1 MSLPID
7 PRVSAAQQSLPPDP
21 KNRKA
26 AQEFE
31 SYMVSFLA
39 QQLRASVP
47 EGPFSSGATAM
58 FSGLFDQEVGKRVSE
73 SGGFGLRQELERSL
87 AAAGIPLPE
96 LSKAAPSGV
105 HDVAYNI
112 SHNVSHNV
120 VNPAD
125 GHITSSFGTR
135 SDPFDK
141 TPRRHQG
148 VDLAHPEG
156 TPIHAVA
163 GGTVRFAGNG
173 GGYGNLVIVD
183 LPDGTETRYAHCAI
197 LSVKSGETVTAGA
210 AIATV
215 GHTGRATG
223 PHLHFE
229 VRQNNT
235 PLDPV
240 LWAQQKQVALP

>member
-87 AAAGIPLPE
+87 AAAGITLPE
-96 LSKAAPSGV
+96 REAPSRA
-105 HDVAYNI
+105 HDVAHNIANSVSYNAG
-112 SHNVSHNV
+112 NR
-120 VNPAD
+120 AD
-125 GHITSSFGTR
+125 GGRITSSFGTR

-183 LPDGTETRYAHCAI
+183 LPDGTETRYAHCAT
-197 LSVKSGETVTAGA
+197 LSVKSGEKVTAGA